1 MTIKGKPKWKFSA
14 KVLLQLAA
22 SEPIFMSIS
31 FFAPTNEMSQWN
43 NFLWARLGSHFFQCE
58 TANLAVQN
66 NSQLPLKHNFQSSGV
81 FSWSGLLLNCAICLL
96 YLPGTRSS
104 YIFYQIF
111 TMLFRQF
118 WHTNDQYMNYP
129 STNCHMQLCKM
140 DEWWLIMPFRWI
152 IHSLL
157 QVNKFRKCV
166 MNGDISNRPLRGCN
180 QATASSETW
189 PLISLCPSVA
199 IPSLRSKNGW
209 FNSKTVPWLPP
220 ELGNGGEHCK
230 SQIWLFRHLRPN
242 WKSFWIT
249 TNVLQNRFHLVSC
262 LTMRVNSSSLSI
274 ALCCDKVE
282 TPTSP
287 LEKHPFLEHSIAV
300 LWKLQPK
307 TLNNNSGAPVLFH
320 VFESYP
326 CLAARSRFV
335 ISSRAFCCVSTM
347 AFPSLLGKSLPAKV
361 PMVCLIAAKKT
372 TQHLSQDTPNIFQRY
387 HHTISTKRFV
397 DLFQDHFSWK
407 FDQIVELS
415 S

>member
-1 MTIKGKPKWKFSA
+1 MKILRKGPPSAGSIWTHLHVNIFFLRQRTRCLSETISFERDWGHTFFNVKQQTWPFKITASCHWNTTFRVVVFSA
-14 KVLLQLAA
+14 DQVFCSTAPYASCTCQEQDLHTSSIKFLLCSLD
-22 SEPIFMSIS
+22 
-31 FFAPTNEMSQWN
+31 
-43 NFLWARLGSHFFQCE
+43 NFDTPMINTWIIPAQ
-58 TANLAVQN
+58 TATC
-66 NSQLPLKHNFQSSGV
+66 SSV
-81 FSWSGLLLNCAICLL
+81 KW
-96 YLPGTRSS
+96 
-104 YIFYQIF
+104 
-111 TMLFRQF
+111 M
-118 WHTNDQYMNYP
+118 ND
-129 STNCHMQLCKM
+129 
-140 DEWWLIMPFRWI
+140 DLIMPFRWI

-166 MNGDISNRPLRGCN
+166 MNGDISNRPPRGCN

-320 VFESYP
+320 VFESLSVP
-326 CLAARSRFV
+326 CGSLSFRDF
-335 ISSRAFCCVSTM
+335 ISSV
-347 AFPSLLGKSLPAKV
+347 LLRLNNGISKSP
-361 PMVCLIAAKKT
+361 
-372 TQHLSQDTPNIFQRY
+372 
-387 HHTISTKRFV
+387 
-397 DLFQDHFSWK
+397 W
-407 FDQIVELS
+407 
-415 S
+415 